1 MRFAGVKGG
10 GTGEQGPGL
19 AVHWPL
25 LLSSCALASAATC
38 AAYLCFS
45 CHVSVSA
52 RSRGARARQP
62 RSGDDAAPAACASSR
77 ARRRGR
83 PGGATPVRGTRG
95 PSARAGHR
103 RCCAPPPRVTR
114 PRRDPFSVTTTRAR
128 GFLPDCA
135 DSRYRDTRKRPRPR
149 PRASTTTARAPRR
162 EIVSP
167 STTAPQ
173 RTGRGTRR
181 HRTIIDSPSRS

>member
-1 MRFAGVKGG
+1 MKG
-10 GTGEQGPGL
+10 GEQGPGL

-52 RSRGARARQP
+52 RSRGARGARQP

-77 ARRRGR
+77 VAGPRGARRRGGLR
-83 PGGATPVRGTRG
+83 PYGYAGSERA
-95 PSARAGHR
+95 SARAGHR

-128 GFLPDCA
+128 GFLSRDCA
-135 DSRYRDTRKRPRPR
+135 DSRYPQTPAAAP
-149 PRASTTTARAPRR
+149 AR
-162 EIVSP
+162 EYY
-167 STTAPQ
+167 
-173 RTGRGTRR
+173 
-181 HRTIIDSPSRS
+181 HRTCAPTRDCFTEHHRSTAHGPRHTPTPHYYRLALAVLK